1 MQSICYGNHELDG
14 SWYVTKKKRWF
25 MVKHKYPFFFF
36 FLKESIFNSC
46 DILLYKPLAIVK
58 IKKCL
63 NCKTYRSPMSTE
75 GDCANMEEV
84 EIKKW
89 KETMNKKSL
98 KERTTSMANSLTIK
112 AGIVSNITNHSSKV
126 SLPIV
131 FSSSLFSLI
140 ELSLSTHIYNEI
152 NLYSYVHK

>member
-75 GDCANMEEV
+75 GDCTNMEEV

-98 KERTTSMANSLTIK
+98 KERA
-112 AGIVSNITNHSSKV
+112 SNITNHSSKV